1 MSDPNSPPQP
11 TSEMIPLGT
20 DENLN
25 ASGGPEELSGAT
37 EAMQGLDLTAAPK
50 SRFNMQMVILAIIVC
65 VAGGVL
71 YAMRRVG
78 LAPAAGIAATPFK
91 YDLPQSPK
99 GAKNDQTSVL
109 ADLNASRTQQ
119 QVPTDQVK
127 KNPFR
132 MAGAVMM
139 GGPAPEPGTVKPIDT
154 TDAAARAAALE
165 AAAHAKSLEQSFK
178 ALQLNGVMS
187 GKPPVAR
194 INGKLYRE
202 GMVVN
207 KQFTIASIDGL
218 KVKLTADGREF
229 DLTIANA
236 DGENTKP

>member
-1 MSDPNSPPQP
+1 MSDPNTPPQP

-25 ASGGPEELSGAT
+25 PGGGPEELSGAT

-50 SRFNMQMVILAIIVC
+50 TRFSMQMLILAIIIC

-78 LAPAAGIAATPFK
+78 LAPAAGIAAQPFTHEV
-91 YDLPQSPK
+91 PQF
-99 GAKNDQTSVL
+99 AKTANQQSVM
-109 ADLNASRTQQ
+109 ADLSASRTQQ
-119 QVPTDQVK
+119 QVPPDQVK

-139 GGPAPEPGTVKPIDT
+139 GGPAPELGTTKFVDT
-154 TDAAARAAALE
+154 TDAAARAAEMERL
-165 AAAHAKSLEQSFK
+165 AHAKSLEQAFK

-194 INGKLYRE
+194 INGRLYRE

-207 KQFTIASIDGL
+207 KQFTVAAIDGL

-229 DLTIANA
+229 ELTIAGA
-236 DGENTKP
+236 DGENAKP